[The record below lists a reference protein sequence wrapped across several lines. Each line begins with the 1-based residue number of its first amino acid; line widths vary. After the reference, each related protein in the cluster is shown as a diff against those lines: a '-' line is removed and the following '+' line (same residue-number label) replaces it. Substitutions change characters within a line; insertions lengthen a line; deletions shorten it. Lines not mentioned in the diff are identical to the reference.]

1 MKHNPRYILK
11 HLSVRVPWHD
21 NGWNG
26 SVCNNPKANGACLI
40 LKNCALNRND
50 EQEQSL
56 AGKLFSDLSE
66 EQYPV
71 CIGERATFMAPFSID
86 KTLNHPYA
94 LSSPNTH
101 GHLKPTRVQFPAF
114 AAAAVPYHWM
124 LKENAKEKT
133 ALYDLNY
140 DEAKEPQ
147 LDWATNG
154 GDHWVQ
160 EIGNQKALLNCFFE
174 HLQEETSLVFF
185 YAKQVPFV
193 EESGRVLAGV
203 GKINKIIPSEA
214 YEGSNSRFGA
224 AYWEHMILHTIRKD
238 GKNGFLL
245 PYHAAIE
252 YQAEYPTFDVAELAV
267 VVPNDKRFEFSYGTE
282 HVSNDSAIRV
292 LLECIKSLEKA
303 EALGIGENH
312 QASIQW
318 IHNEIAQ
325 LEKLRGAYP
334 GMGAALCAFG
344 IEKGHFV
351 AAEIINQLKDDKE
364 NPWLI
369 FEKALENPKGILSDA
384 VAGLIP
390 FNSNKLYK
398 RLNEKATPTRI
409 KFLHLL
415 SRFDLSIEQA
425 KFLFVDEEREALG
438 IIRKDEEYLSNPYLI
453 YEDLRFT
460 LTPVALSTID
470 LGLYLKNPPENILP
484 DQLVYDDPFEIHRIR
499 AITIQ
504 QLEYAALQGHTL
516 LPRKEI
522 IKKIRDLSLSPACA
536 INSDYYELAEECFK
550 GSIVL
555 EEMKDGERA
564 YQLQRFAETR
574 KIISQKISARV
585 NGKRLPL
592 TANWPQLLDEALN
605 PFTKGE
611 PDKQELSARKE
622 KAAALKEIAEA
633 RFSVLIGPA
642 GTGKTTLLT
651 ILAGQ
656 KEVENNGVLLL
667 APTGKARV
675 RMEEVAKNL
684 NVTAKTLAQFLSGY
698 DRYNGEIQQY
708 VFSERFCEGQY
719 ETVILDEASM
729 LTEEMLA
736 TTMDCLKGVKRFIL
750 VGDHRQLPPIGAGRP
765 FVDIIHHLKP
775 EGIETAFP
783 RVGKGYAELTIK
795 RRQGGS
801 KREDLQLAEWF
812 SGESL
817 EPGADSIINQILTTP
832 NSQYLRMESWENEAD
847 FDKVF
852 EKVLVEELGL
862 ASIQD
867 VEAFNKSL
875 GSNDGRYFNSTN
887 EANYFG
893 IEPSVNK
900 VESWQILSPVKEKP
914 FGIKAINRKIHKL
927 FRADKVEYS
936 IKGTKKS
943 FTNKQGVLVEYTEK
957 KLPKPMG
964 IEQIVYGDKV
974 INLGNHKRT
983 SVYPNQDALEYIAN
997 GEIGI
1002 VTGQF
1007 KKKNATYKG
1016 PPQYLE
1022 IEFSS
1027 QKEFVYTFK
1036 GKEFAEE
1043 NNNPLE
1049 LAYALTV
1056 HKAQGSEF
1064 GKVFLVVPNPC
1075 FLLSREMLYTSLT
1088 RQKDKVILL
1097 FQGNAFDIKGL
1108 ASPLKSDA
1116 LKRITN
1122 LFVKPELVEVEGQ
1135 YLEKNLIHQASDGK
1149 MLRSK
1154 SELMIYQRL
1163 IDNKLNPLYEK
1174 KLTIK
1179 EVEKLPDFTI
1189 ENEESGEVYFWE
1201 HCGMLFDAEYKQ
1213 RWEEKYQWYKEN
1225 DILEEGGANGTLI
1238 VTEDKAFEMEDGSV
1252 RGAISVKEIDE
1263 IIAKFFKK

>member
-1 MKHNPRYILK
+1 MKHNPRYIQK
-11 HLSVRVPWHD
+11 HLSIRVPWHD
-21 NGWNG
+21 NSWNG

-56 AGKLFSDLSE
+56 AGQLLSNLSE

-71 CIGERATFMAPFSID
+71 CIGERATFMAPFSIH
-86 KTLNHPYA
+86 KTLTHPYA
-94 LSSPNTH
+94 LSSTNTH

-133 ALYDLNY
+133 AHYDLNY
-140 DEAKEPQ
+140 DETKEPQ
-147 LDWATNG
+147 LDWASNG

-203 GKINKIIPSEA
+203 GKINKIIASEA
-214 YEGSNSRFGA
+214 YEGSNKRFGA
-224 AYWEHMILHTIRKD
+224 AYWEHMILHSIRKD

-245 PYHAAIE
+245 PYQAAIE
-252 YQAEYPTFDVAELAV
+252 YQEEVPTFDVAELAV
-267 VVPNDKRFEFSYGTE
+267 IVPNDKRFEFSYGTE

-292 LLECIKSLEKA
+292 LLDCIKSLEKA
-303 EALGIGENH
+303 EVLGIGVNH
-312 QASIQW
+312 QASIVW

-351 AAEIINQLKDDKE
+351 AAEIINQLKDGKE
-364 NPWLI
+364 NPWML
-369 FEKALENPKGILSDA
+369 FEKALDDTKDILSDP

-390 FNSNKLYK
+390 FNTNKLYK

-425 KFLFVDEEREALG
+425 KFLFVEEERETLG

-484 DQLVYDDPFEIHRIR
+484 DKLVYDDPFEIHRIR

-504 QLEYAALQGHTL
+504 QLEFAALQGHTL

-522 IKKIRDLSLSPACA
+522 IKKIRELSLSPACA
-536 INSDYYELAEECFK
+536 INSDYYELAEECFA
-550 GSIVL
+550 GTIVL

-564 YQLQRFAETR
+564 YQLQRLTDTR
-574 KIISQKISARV
+574 KIISQKISDRV

-592 TANWPQLLDEALN
+592 TADWANLLDKALAS
-605 PFTKGE
+605 FTKGE
-611 PDKQELSARKE
+611 PDTQELNARKE

-684 NVTAKTLAQFLSGY
+684 NVTAKTLAQFLSGF

-708 VFSERFCEGQY
+708 LLSDRFCEGQY

-783 RVGKGYAELTIK
+783 RVGKGYTELTIK

-832 NSQYLRMESWENEAD
+832 NSQYLRMESWENEAE

-852 EKVLVEELGL
+852 EKVLVEEL
-862 ASIQD
+862 D
-867 VEAFNKSL
+867 L
-875 GSNDGRYFNSTN
+875 GSIDNVAKFNQTLGSSDGRYFNFK
-887 EANYFG
+887 EAA
-893 IEPSVNK
+893 NK
-900 VESWQILSPVKEKP
+900 AEAWQILSPIREKV
-914 FGIKAINRKIHKL
+914 FGVRAINRKIHKL
-927 FRADKVEYS
+927 FREDKVKYARDRYGKIPSPIGLE
-936 IKGTKKS
+936 
-943 FTNKQGVLVEYTEK
+943 E
-957 KLPKPMG
+957 
-964 IEQIVYGDKV
+964 IVYGDKV
-974 INLGNHKRT
+974 INLFNARRNPKD
-983 SVYPNQDALEYIAN
+983 VWPDENALNYIAN

-1002 VTGQF
+1002 VIGQF
-1007 KKKNATYKG
+1007 KTAKM
-1016 PPQYLE
+1016 
-1022 IEFSS
+1022 
-1027 QKEFVYTFK
+1027 TFK
-1036 GKEFAEE
+1036 GKPRNTEIEFTSQKGFKYSFKSWEFAEE

-1064 GKVFLVVPNPC
+1064 GKVFLVIPNPC

-1097 FQGNAFDIKGL
+1097 FQGSAFDIKGL
-1108 ASPLKSDA
+1108 ASPIKSDA

-1163 IDNKLNPLYEK
+1163 IDNNLNPLYEK

-1189 ENEESGEVYFWE
+1189 ENEESGEVYYWE
-1201 HCGMLFDAEYKQ
+1201 HCGMLFDHEYKQ
-1213 RWEEKYQWYKEN
+1213 RWVEKYQWYKEN
-1225 DILEEGGANGTLI
+1225 DILEVGGNNGTLI
-1238 VTEDKAFEMEDGSV
+1238 VTEDKAIEIADGSI

-1263 IIAKFFKK
+1263 IIAKIFKR

>member
-1 MKHNPRYILK
+1 MNHNPRYILK

-50 EQEQSL
+50 EQEQLL
-56 AGKLFSDLSE
+56 AGQLLSNLTE

-86 KTLNHPYA
+86 KTLKHPYA

-114 AAAAVPYHWM
+114 GAAAVPYHWM

-140 DEAKEPQ
+140 DDAKEPQ
-147 LDWATNG
+147 LDWASNG

-160 EIGNQKALLNCFFE
+160 EITNQKALLNCFFE

-193 EESGRVLAGV
+193 EASGRVLAGV
-203 GKINKIIPSEA
+203 GKINKIIASEA
-214 YEGSNSRFGA
+214 YEGSNNRFGA
-224 AYWEHMILHTIRKD
+224 AYWEHMILHSIRKD

-245 PYHAAIE
+245 PYHSAIE
-252 YQAEYPTFDVAELAV
+252 YQQETPSFDVAELAV
-267 VVPNDKRFEFSYGTE
+267 IVPNDKRFEFSYGTE

-292 LLECIKSLEKA
+292 LLDCIKSLEKA
-303 EALGIGENH
+303 EELGIGENH
-312 QASIQW
+312 QTSIQW

-351 AAEIINQLKDDKE
+351 AAEIINQLKDDKD
-364 NPWLI
+364 NPWLL

-384 VAGLIP
+384 VAALIH

-398 RLNEKATPTRI
+398 RLKEKSTPTRI

-425 KFLFVDEEREALG
+425 TFLFVAEEREALG

-460 LTPVALSTID
+460 TTPVALSTID
-470 LGLYLKNPPENILP
+470 LGLYLKNPSDNLLP

-522 IKKIRDLSLSPACA
+522 IKQIRELSLSPTCA
-536 INSDYYELAEECFK
+536 INSDYYELAEECFT

-564 YQLQRFAETR
+564 YQLQRFSETR
-574 KIISQKISARV
+574 NIISQKISDRI

-592 TANWPQLLDEALN
+592 TANWQNLLDEALK

-611 PDKQELSARKE
+611 PDAQELNARKE
-622 KAAALKEIAEA
+622 KATALKEIAEA

-675 RMEEVAKNL
+675 RMEEVARNL
-684 NVTAKTLAQFLSGY
+684 QVTAKTLAQFLSGF
-698 DRYNGEIQQY
+698 DRYNGDIQQY
-708 VFSERFCEGQY
+708 VFSDRYCEGQY

-765 FVDIIHHLKP
+765 FVDIINFLKP

-783 RVGKGYAELTIK
+783 RVNKGYAELTIK

-812 SGESL
+812 SGETL
-817 EPGADSIINQILTTP
+817 EPGADSIINQILTKP

-847 FDKVF
+847 FDKTF
-852 EKVLVEELGL
+852 EKVLVDELGMS
-862 ASIQD
+862 SIED
-867 VEAFNKSL
+867 VQTFNQSL
-875 GSNDGRYFNSTN
+875 GSSDGRYFNFK
-887 EANYFG
+887 EAA
-893 IEPSVNK
+893 NK
-900 VESWQILSPVKEKP
+900 AEAWQILSPIREKI
-914 FGIKAINRKIHKL
+914 FGVRAINRKIHKL
-927 FRADKVEYS
+927 FREDKVKYARDRYGKIPSPIGLE
-936 IKGTKKS
+936 
-943 FTNKQGVLVEYTEK
+943 E
-957 KLPKPMG
+957 
-964 IEQIVYGDKV
+964 IVYGDKV
-974 INLGNHKRT
+974 INLFNSRRNPKDVWPDT
-983 SVYPNQDALEYIAN
+983 NALNYVAN
-997 GEIGI
+997 GEIGVVI
-1002 VTGQF
+1002 GQF
-1007 KKKNATYKG
+1007 KTAKM
-1016 PPQYLE
+1016 
-1022 IEFSS
+1022 
-1027 QKEFVYTFK
+1027 TFK
-1036 GKEFAEE
+1036 GKPKNTEIEFTSQKGFKYSFKSWEFAEE

-1064 GKVFLVVPNPC
+1064 GKVFLVIPNPC

-1097 FQGNAFDIKGL
+1097 YQGNAFDIKAL

-1154 SELMIYQRL
+1154 SELLIYQRL
-1163 IDNKLNPLYEK
+1163 IDNNLNPLYEK

-1189 ENEESGEVYFWE
+1189 ENEESGEVYYWE
-1201 HCGMLFDAEYKQ
+1201 HCGMLFDDEYKQ

-1225 DILEEGGANGTLI
+1225 DILEGGGANGTLI

-1263 IIAKFFKK
+1263 IIIAKFKR

>member
-56 AGKLFSDLSE
+56 AGQLLSNLTE

-86 KTLNHPYA
+86 KTLKHPYA

-114 AAAAVPYHWM
+114 GAAAVPYHWM

-140 DEAKEPQ
+140 DDAKEPQ
-147 LDWATNG
+147 LDWASNG

-160 EIGNQKALLNCFFE
+160 EITNQKALLNCFFE

-193 EESGRVLAGV
+193 ESSGRVLAGV
-203 GKINKIIPSEA
+203 GKINKIIASEA
-214 YEGSNSRFGA
+214 YEGSNNRFGA
-224 AYWEHMILHTIRKD
+224 AYWEHMILHSIRKD
-238 GKNGFLL
+238 GKNGLLL
-245 PYHAAIE
+245 PYHSAIE
-252 YQAEYPTFDVAELAV
+252 YQQETPSFDVAELAV
-267 VVPNDKRFEFSYGTE
+267 IVPNDKRFEFSYGTE

-292 LLECIKSLEKA
+292 LLDCIKSLEKA
-303 EALGIGENH
+303 EELGIGENH
-312 QASIQW
+312 QTSIQW

-351 AAEIINQLKDDKE
+351 AAEIINQLKDDKD
-364 NPWLI
+364 NPWLL
-369 FEKALENPKGILSDA
+369 FEKALDNPKGILSDA
-384 VAGLIP
+384 VAALIP

-398 RLNEKATPTRI
+398 RLKEKSTPTRI

-425 KFLFVDEEREALG
+425 TFLFVAEVREALG

-460 LTPVALSTID
+460 TTPVALSTID
-470 LGLYLKNPPENILP
+470 LGLYLKNPSDNLLP

-522 IKKIRDLSLSPACA
+522 IKQIRELSLSPTCA
-536 INSDYYELAEECFK
+536 INSDYYELAEECFT

-564 YQLQRFAETR
+564 YQLQRFSETR
-574 KIISQKISARV
+574 NIISQKISDRI

-592 TANWPQLLDEALN
+592 TANWQNLLDEALK

-611 PDKQELSARKE
+611 PDAQELNARKE
-622 KAAALKEIAEA
+622 KATALKEIAEA

-675 RMEEVAKNL
+675 RMEEVARNL
-684 NVTAKTLAQFLSGY
+684 QVTAKTLAQFLSGF
-698 DRYNGEIQQY
+698 DRYNGDIQQY
-708 VFSERFCEGQY
+708 VFSDRYCEGQY

-765 FVDIIHHLKP
+765 FVDIINFLKP

-783 RVGKGYAELTIK
+783 RVNKGYAELTIK

-812 SGESL
+812 SGETL
-817 EPGADSIINQILTTP
+817 EPGADSIINQILTKP

-847 FDKVF
+847 FDKTF
-852 EKVLVEELGL
+852 EKVLVDELGMS
-862 ASIQD
+862 SIED
-867 VEAFNKSL
+867 VQTFNQSL
-875 GSNDGRYFNSTN
+875 GSSDGRYFNFK
-887 EANYFG
+887 EAA
-893 IEPSVNK
+893 NK
-900 VESWQILSPVKEKP
+900 AEAWQILSPIREKI
-914 FGIKAINRKIHKL
+914 FGVRAINRKIHKL
-927 FRADKVEYS
+927 FREDKVKYARDRYGKIPSPIGLE
-936 IKGTKKS
+936 
-943 FTNKQGVLVEYTEK
+943 E
-957 KLPKPMG
+957 
-964 IEQIVYGDKV
+964 IVYGDKV
-974 INLGNHKRT
+974 INLFNSRRNPKDVWPDT
-983 SVYPNQDALEYIAN
+983 NALNYVAN
-997 GEIGI
+997 GEIGVVI
-1002 VTGQF
+1002 GQF
-1007 KKKNATYKG
+1007 KTAKM
-1016 PPQYLE
+1016 
-1022 IEFSS
+1022 
-1027 QKEFVYTFK
+1027 TFK
-1036 GKEFAEE
+1036 GKPKNTEIEFTSQKGFKYSFKSWEFAEE

-1064 GKVFLVVPNPC
+1064 GKVFLVIPNPC

-1097 FQGNAFDIKGL
+1097 YQGNAFDIKAL

-1154 SELMIYQRL
+1154 SELLIYQRL
-1163 IDNKLNPLYEK
+1163 IDNNLNPLYEK

-1189 ENEESGEVYFWE
+1189 ENEESGEVYYWE
-1201 HCGMLFDAEYKQ
+1201 HCGMLFDDEYKQ

-1225 DILEEGGANGTLI
+1225 DILEGGGSNGTLI

-1263 IIAKFFKK
+1263 IIKAKLKR

>member
-1 MKHNPRYILK
+1 MKYNLRYILK

-56 AGKLFSDLSE
+56 AGQLLSDLSE

-71 CIGERATFMAPFSID
+71 CIGERATFMAPFSIN
-86 KTLNHPYA
+86 KTLKHPYA

-133 ALYDLNY
+133 SLYDLNY
-140 DEAKEPQ
+140 DDAKEPQ

-160 EIGNQKALLNCFFE
+160 EITNQKALLNCFFE

-193 EESGRVLAGV
+193 EASGRVLAGV
-203 GKINKIIPSEA
+203 GKINKIITSEA
-214 YEGSNSRFGA
+214 YEGSNNRFGA
-224 AYWEHMILHTIRKD
+224 AYWEHMILHSIRKE

-245 PYHAAIE
+245 PYHSALE
-252 YQAEYPTFDVAELAV
+252 YQQENPNFDVAELAV
-267 VVPNDKRFEFSYGTE
+267 IVPNDKRFEFSYGTE

-292 LLECIKSLEKA
+292 LLDCIKSLEKA
-303 EALGIGENH
+303 EESGIGENH

-364 NPWLI
+364 NPWLL
-369 FEKALENPKGILSDA
+369 FEKALDSPKGILSDA
-384 VAGLIP
+384 VAALIP

-398 RLNEKATPTRI
+398 RLKEKATPTRI

-415 SRFDLSIEQA
+415 SRFDLSIDQA
-425 KFLFVDEEREALG
+425 TFLFVEEEREKLG
-438 IIRKDEEYLSNPYLI
+438 IKRKDEEYLTNPYLI

-460 LTPVALSTID
+460 TTPVALSTID
-470 LGLYLKNPPENILP
+470 LGLYLKKAPANILP
-484 DQLVYDDPFEIHRIR
+484 DKLVYNDPFEIHRVR

-504 QLEYAALQGHTL
+504 QLEFAALRGHTL

-522 IKKIRDLSLSPACA
+522 IKLIRELSLSPTCA
-536 INSDYYELAEECFK
+536 INSDYYELAEECFT

-564 YQLQRFAETR
+564 YQLQRFTETR
-574 KIISQKISARV
+574 TIISQKIDDRV

-592 TANWPQLLDEALN
+592 TANWQSLLNEALK

-611 PDKQELSARKE
+611 PDTQELKARKE
-622 KAAALKEIAEA
+622 KATALKEIAEA

-675 RMEEVAKNL
+675 RMEEVARNL
-684 NVTAKTLAQFLSGY
+684 QVTAKTLAQFLSGF
-698 DRYNGEIQQY
+698 DRYNGDIQRY
-708 VFSERFCEGQY
+708 VFSDRYCEGQY

-765 FVDIIHHLKP
+765 FVDIINHLKP

-783 RVGKGYAELTIK
+783 RVSKGYAELTIK

-812 SGESL
+812 SGEAL

-832 NSQYLRMESWENEAD
+832 NSQYLRMEHWENETD

-852 EKVLVEELGL
+852 EKVLVEELGMS
-862 ASIQD
+862 SIED
-867 VEAFNKSL
+867 VETFNKSL
-875 GSNDGRYFNSTN
+875 GSADGRYFNFKVAAN
-887 EANYFG
+887 KAEA
-893 IEPSVNK
+893 
-900 VESWQILSPVKEKP
+900 WQILSPIREKV
-914 FGIKAINRKIHKL
+914 FGVRAINRKIHKL
-927 FRADKVEYS
+927 FREDKVQYARNRFGKIPSPIGLE
-936 IKGTKKS
+936 
-943 FTNKQGVLVEYTEK
+943 E
-957 KLPKPMG
+957 
-964 IEQIVYGDKV
+964 IVYGDKV
-974 INLGNHKRT
+974 INLFNSRRNPKD
-983 SVYPNQDALEYIAN
+983 VWPADALNYVAN
-997 GEIGI
+997 GEIGVVI
-1002 VTGQF
+1002 GQF
-1007 KKKNATYKG
+1007 KTAKM
-1016 PPQYLE
+1016 
-1022 IEFSS
+1022 
-1027 QKEFVYTFK
+1027 TFK
-1036 GKEFAEE
+1036 GKPKNTEIEFTSQKGFKYSFKSWEFAEE
-1043 NNNPLE
+1043 SNNPLE

-1097 FQGNAFDIKGL
+1097 FQGNAFDIKAL

-1154 SELMIYQRL
+1154 SELLIYQRL
-1163 IDNKLNPLYEK
+1163 IDKKLNPLYEK
-1174 KLTIK
+1174 KLVIK
-1179 EVEKLPDFTI
+1179 EVEKLPDYTI
-1189 ENEESGEVYFWE
+1189 ENEETGEVYYWE
-1201 HCGMLFDAEYKQ
+1201 HCGMLFDEEYKQ
-1213 RWEEKYQWYKEN
+1213 RWDEKYLWYKSN
-1225 DILEEGGANGTLI
+1225 NILEEGGSNGTLI
-1238 VTEDKAFEMEDGSV
+1238 VTEDKAFEIQDGSI

-1263 IIAKFFKK
+1263 IINKFFKR

>member
-56 AGKLFSDLSE
+56 AGQLLSNLTE

-71 CIGERATFMAPFSID
+71 CIGERATFMASFSID
-86 KTLNHPYA
+86 KTLKHPYA

-114 AAAAVPYHWM
+114 GAAAVPYHWM

-140 DEAKEPQ
+140 DDAKEPQ
-147 LDWATNG
+147 LDWASNG

-160 EIGNQKALLNCFFE
+160 EITNQKALLNCFFE

-193 EESGRVLAGV
+193 EASGRVLAGV
-203 GKINKIIPSEA
+203 GKINKIIASEA
-214 YEGSNSRFGA
+214 YEGSNNRFGA
-224 AYWEHMILHTIRKD
+224 AYWEHMILHSIRKD

-245 PYHAAIE
+245 PYHSAIE
-252 YQAEYPTFDVAELAV
+252 YQQETPSFDVAELAV
-267 VVPNDKRFEFSYGTE
+267 IVPNDKRFEFSYGTE

-292 LLECIKSLEKA
+292 LLDCIKSLEKA
-303 EALGIGENH
+303 EELGIGENH
-312 QASIQW
+312 QTSIQW

-351 AAEIINQLKDDKE
+351 AAEIINQLKDDKD
-364 NPWLI
+364 NPWLL
-369 FEKALENPKGILSDA
+369 FEKALDNPKGILSDA
-384 VAGLIP
+384 VAALIP

-398 RLNEKATPTRI
+398 RLKEKSTPTRI

-425 KFLFVDEEREALG
+425 TFLFVAEEREALG
-438 IIRKDEEYLSNPYLI
+438 IIRKDEEYLLNPYLI

-460 LTPVALSTID
+460 TTPVALSTID
-470 LGLYLKNPPENILP
+470 LGLYLKNPSDNLLP

-522 IKKIRDLSLSPACA
+522 IKQIRELSLSPTCA
-536 INSDYYELAEECFK
+536 INSDYYELAEECFT

-564 YQLQRFAETR
+564 YQLQRFSETR
-574 KIISQKISARV
+574 NIISQKISDRI

-592 TANWPQLLDEALN
+592 TANWQNLLDEALK

-611 PDKQELSARKE
+611 PDAQELNARKE
-622 KAAALKEIAEA
+622 KATALKEIAEA

-675 RMEEVAKNL
+675 RMEEVARNL
-684 NVTAKTLAQFLSGY
+684 QVTAKTLAQFLSGF
-698 DRYNGEIQQY
+698 DRYNGDIQQY
-708 VFSERFCEGQY
+708 VFSDRYCEGQY

-765 FVDIIHHLKP
+765 FVDIINFLKP

-783 RVGKGYAELTIK
+783 RVNKGYAELTIK

-801 KREDLQLAEWF
+801 KREDMQLAEWF
-812 SGESL
+812 SGETL
-817 EPGADSIINQILTTP
+817 EPGADSIINQILTKP

-847 FDKVF
+847 FDKTF
-852 EKVLVEELGL
+852 EKVLVDELGMS
-862 ASIQD
+862 SIED
-867 VEAFNKSL
+867 VQTFNQSL
-875 GSNDGRYFNSTN
+875 GSSDGRYFNFK
-887 EANYFG
+887 EAA
-893 IEPSVNK
+893 NK
-900 VESWQILSPVKEKP
+900 AEAWQILSPIREKI
-914 FGIKAINRKIHKL
+914 FGVRAINRKIHKL
-927 FRADKVEYS
+927 FREDKVKYARDRYGKIPSPIGLE
-936 IKGTKKS
+936 
-943 FTNKQGVLVEYTEK
+943 E
-957 KLPKPMG
+957 
-964 IEQIVYGDKV
+964 IVYGDKV
-974 INLGNHKRT
+974 INLFNSKRNPKDVWPDT
-983 SVYPNQDALEYIAN
+983 NALNYVAN
-997 GEIGI
+997 GEIGVVI
-1002 VTGQF
+1002 GQF
-1007 KKKNATYKG
+1007 KTAKM
-1016 PPQYLE
+1016 
-1022 IEFSS
+1022 
-1027 QKEFVYTFK
+1027 TFK
-1036 GKEFAEE
+1036 GKPKNTEIEFTSQKGFKYSFKSWEFAEE

-1064 GKVFLVVPNPC
+1064 GKVFLVIPNPC

-1097 FQGNAFDIKGL
+1097 YQGNAFDIKAL

-1154 SELMIYQRL
+1154 SELLIYQRL
-1163 IDNKLNPLYEK
+1163 IDNNLNPLYEK

-1189 ENEESGEVYFWE
+1189 ENEESGEVYYWE
-1201 HCGMLFDAEYKQ
+1201 HCGMLFDDEYKQ

-1225 DILEEGGANGTLI
+1225 DILESGGVNGTLI

-1263 IIAKFFKK
+1263 IIKAKFKR